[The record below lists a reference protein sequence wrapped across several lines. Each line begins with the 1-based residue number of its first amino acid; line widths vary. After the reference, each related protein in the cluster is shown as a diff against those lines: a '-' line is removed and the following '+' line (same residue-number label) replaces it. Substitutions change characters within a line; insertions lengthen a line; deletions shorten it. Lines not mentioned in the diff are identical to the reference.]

1 MALALFGLMALNFA
15 ISWFNAWSVGKTWAE
30 TSYHGG
36 WPHIVN
42 WSAAIMSASGFTWVY
57 LALLALAAGAFGILD
72 LTYVEAMLNL
82 GYLII
87 ILPVLGSG
95 ITLTVHS
102 WTVAWRNRSFGSIGV
117 AGWNTFA
124 QIYNTAR
131 AVTLIPDAL
140 GKVIKAFSGGKKSKD
155 SIQGLIAV
163 LLIIISIGG
172 GIMTTYAIVAST
184 MRSHANGMMKK
195 KNDWA

>member
-1 MALALFGLMALNFA
+1 MILILFGLMALNFA

-30 TSYHGG
+30 TKEVGG

-57 LALLALAAGAFGILD
+57 LAILALLAESFGWLPME
-72 LTYVEAMLNL
+72 YVEGMLNL

-102 WTVAWRNRSFGSIGV
+102 WAVAWRNRNFASVGV

-124 QIYNTAR
+124 QGYNTVR
-131 AVTLIPDAL
+131 AISAVPN
-140 GKVIKAFSGGKKSKD
+140 AFSGVLKIFGKARGKNALAM
-155 SIQGLIAV
+155 IMVALVIFALCGGV
-163 LLIIISIGG
+163 L
-172 GIMTTYAIVAST
+172 TTVAIVRST
-184 MRSHANGMMKK
+184 MAKHAEGMLLKI
-195 KNDWA
+195 AHAR